1 MVGEVIVA
9 FLQRKYVESLD
20 SSMGCARQLP
30 SCLPSSTF
38 LLTLLTGRLYSL
50 RFLLLVTVRPSVCCC
65 SIALS
70 CFVAAQISQRLQ
82 SEDFGIRQ
90 RLGFWGRPLP
100 RWRSPRSH
108 RRRAMAEARP
118 QWWTMRRKLCWCKRK
133 WSAWRGSRPPAPTL
147 RTGSKC
153 STKCS
158 SSCPR
163 WEGAVECEHSWLCAV
178 FVSLLVFGFV
188 AKESAVAVTL
198 HFLQLAFQHVNV

>member
-1 MVGEVIVA
+1 MRPSTPVTSSK
-9 FLQRKYVESLD
+9 FSLL
-20 SSMGCARQLP
+20 AH
-30 SCLPSSTF
+30 
-38 LLTLLTGRLYSL
+38 TLLTGLYS
-50 RFLLLVTVRPSVCCC
+50 FAAFWLLFGTLSFFRAFVLCC
-65 SIALS
+65 SADLTK
-70 CFVAAQISQRLQ
+70 VQ
-82 SEDFGIRQ
+82 SFRYKTAV
-90 RLGFWGRPLP
+90 RVWGRQLP
-100 RWRSPRSH
+100 RWRSPRSQ

-163 WEGAVECEHSWLCAV
+163 WERAVDQEHSWFCGI

-188 AKESAVAVTL
+188 AWESAVAVLL
-198 HFLQLAFQHVNV
+198 HLLQLVCSTCRCVNCS